1 MHTSCS
7 ILSYGIN
14 DDWYL
19 TLMSVF
25 CFIELLF
32 DPGWY
37 RHGTSFL
44 GVLIIVRY
52 YAFSTLVF
60 NSPVLIPSH
69 VLDIYTCS
77 LDRVLCF

>member
-1 MHTSCS
+1 M
-7 ILSYGIN
+7 
-14 DDWYL
+14 
-19 TLMSVF
+19 F

-37 RHGTSFL
+37 RPGTSFL

-60 NSPVLIPSH
+60 NSPVLTPSH
-69 VLDIYTCS
+69 GLDIYTCS
-77 LDRVLCF
+77 LHGVFLLSVVLLSGTYVCALSVVCV